1 MRHAAGVSHL
11 RIATWNVWF
20 RFGDWRTRQAA
31 IASVLAEVDAD
42 VVCLQESWVEVQ
54 GRSQPAEL
62 ADALGLPEHRFV
74 SRFPDRG
81 VWIGNAILSRW
92 PITRTGSWAFPT
104 RSGLG
109 HFLTALAVDLDTD
122 AGRWRVATAHL
133 NHRRSRSLGR
143 LAEAR
148 ALRDLALAGS
158 SGARDGRPDP
168 TGSSGARDGRPD
180 PADADGTPVVVAG
193 DLNADPG
200 SPEVTVLTGASRH
213 GFLDAWET
221 AGDGGEGLT
230 WDARN
235 PHTAR
240 SKFPDRRLD
249 YLLVRPDGD
258 RGTPRVARLFGC
270 DTVDGP
276 PASDHY
282 GLVADLNDR
291 RS

>member
-1 MRHAAGVSHL
+1 M

-20 RFGDWRTRQAA
+20 RFGDWHARHAA
-31 IASVLAEVDAD
+31 IARVLAEVDAD
-42 VVCLQESWVEVQ
+42 VVCLQESWVEVG
-54 GRSQPAEL
+54 GRSQSAEL

-104 RSGLG
+104 RSGVG
-109 HFLTALAVDLDTD
+109 HFLTALAVDIEND

-148 ALRDLALAGS
+148 ALRDLALG
-158 SGARDGRPDP
+158 
-168 TGSSGARDGRPD
+168 
-180 PADADGTPVVVAG
+180 DADGAPVVVAG
-193 DLNADPG
+193 DLNADPT
-200 SPEVTVLTGASRH
+200 SDEVAALTGAPPRH
-213 GFLDAWET
+213 RFLDAWAA
-221 AGDGGEGLT
+221 AGDGGPGLT

-240 SKFPDRRLD
+240 SRFPDRRLD
-249 YLLVRPDGD
+249 YLLVRPTVDQG
-258 RGTPRVARLFGC
+258 RPRATRLFGC
-270 DTVDGP
+270 EPVDGLL
-276 PASDHY
+276 ASDHFGVVGDFAAGARS
-282 GLVADLNDR
+282 GLAVP
-291 RS
+291 RSAALRSGPT